1 MVKGLVLF
9 GVTTV
14 GVNTGL
20 EFGLELLEL
29 LLIIVMIP
37 PPVLGVDG
45 TDEAADEDED
55 TVGDE
60 DEVIPLKL
68 EVSLITGTLEVVEDS
83 VPVKL
88 ELKEGDKVLAG
99 VSVALLLLLR
109 LDGLIESESVASLLE
124 AALMLWLSLTL
135 VLALTLW
142 LSLSLV
148 LKLVLALLLRVT
160 LQLELGIGLRV
171 TLAYT

>member
-1 MVKGLVLF
+1 MV
-9 GVTTV
+9 
-14 GVNTGL
+14 
-20 EFGLELLEL
+20 E
-29 LLIIVMIP
+29 
-37 PPVLGVDG
+37 
-45 TDEAADEDED
+45 
-55 TVGDE
+55 
-60 DEVIPLKL
+60 
-68 EVSLITGTLEVVEDS
+68 TLY
-83 VPVKL
+83 P
-88 ELKEGDKVLAG
+88 EGDKVLAG

-124 AALMLWLSLTL
+124 AVLMLWLSLTL